1 LKSKTLR
8 ERITAVEVSLKNLS
22 EELNEFKLSNS
33 KSHAIMFEKIDSLRE
48 VVDQKYSSLL
58 TRIDNL
64 NPGLTGKEKASI
76 IVALITAVASIIVAL
91 ISAVS

>member
-1 LKSKTLR
+1 LKSKTLK
-8 ERITAVEVSLKNLS
+8 ERITAVEVSLKNLA

-33 KSHAIMFEKIDSLRE
+33 KSHTIMFEKIDNLRE
-48 VVDQKYSSLL
+48 IVDQKYSSLL
-58 TRIDNL
+58 TRINNL

-76 IVALITAVASIIVAL
+76 IIALITAVASIIVAL